1 MTSPGPHLVIGLGGS
16 GIQVAARVAARRR
29 NLQPG
34 EARSALRVLAVDEH
48 DQFRQSP
55 PLPASVTFDEHE
67 FVHLNDP
74 PLIARE
80 YLKARLPGDASLQA
94 WWADELTHLSTLDDW
109 PPGPSRMAKRL
120 LYHRGA
126 ALLRQ
131 AIDRSLRDLIAVHSP
146 GGAHVGGYVVHT
158 SVVASACGT
167 TGSAGILD
175 TLGALA
181 AVAQEL
187 EIVVRVDLFLLLPGA
202 FALDVHRAP
211 GAAFVVSRQRAR
223 TYACLRELD
232 HFLSH
237 PEELPDWMCDP
248 VLESPGANARTPL
261 AVKRVWL
268 IDEPRGAMRRPSKV
282 DAFDVTA
289 DGVLAVSTALRAT
302 SGLGQD
308 MLWNELDPAGR
319 RRAFGTFGT
328 GVVAFPRAEVQRYLC
343 ARFAEWVLRLGIL
356 DEGAGVGSGGV
367 EDRVAA
373 LMSESGASDDERW
386 LERAAGELRARSA
399 WLRAQADL
407 ADLDA
412 LDRPSLE
419 LELGGGPTLEKSQ
432 LVRQILDEMQNDVQV
447 VGAST
452 AAGRPSSAFV
462 SILIGQV
469 AAKAGSDGLAELGSP
484 DSDARRAAIDRL
496 IEVLTQVA
504 IDLMNG
510 DVPPKLPGSLD
521 HVFHRADISR
531 EVVRAGLR
539 SASEWSRSVW
549 CDWSLAGAV
558 VPEVPTTLAVVVR
571 PREMPH
577 LDRHLGLAEELPP
590 VAVDDDDLDR
600 LMYLTVEVGATAQAV
615 AQLDIY
621 QASYDEV
628 VAQGGRA
635 SDEVAAL
642 HLDRRWPELLDDLQ
656 SVGVQSQADD
666 N

>member
-1 MTSPGPHLVIGLGGS
+1 MTPPEPHLVIGLGGS

-34 EARSALRVLAVDEH
+34 EARGALRVLAVDEH
-48 DQFRQSP
+48 DQVRQSP
-55 PLPASVTFDEHE
+55 PLPAGVTLDEHE

-80 YLKARLPGDASLQA
+80 YLKARLPCDTSLQA
-94 WWADELTHLSTLDDW
+94 WWADELKHLSMLDDW

-131 AIDRSLRDLIAVHSP
+131 AIDRSLRGLIAVHSP
-146 GGAHVGGYVVHT
+146 GGADEGGYLVHT

-181 AVAQEL
+181 AVAQKL
-187 EIVVRVDLFLLLPGA
+187 EIAVRVDLFLLLPGA

-223 TYACLRELD
+223 SYACLRELD

-237 PEELPDWMCDP
+237 LEELPDWVCDP
-248 VLESPGANARTPL
+248 VLELPGGHARTPL
-261 AVKRVWL
+261 AVGRVWL
-268 IDEPRGAMRRPSKV
+268 IDEPRGAVRRLSKV

-289 DGVLAVSTALRAT
+289 DAVLAVSTVLRTAP
-302 SGLGQD
+302 GFGQH
-308 MLWNELDPAGR
+308 MVWNELDPAGR
-319 RRAFGTFGT
+319 RRAFGTVGT

-343 ARFAEWVLRLGIL
+343 ARFAAWVIRVGML
-356 DEGAGVGSGGV
+356 DEGAGVGSGGIQGHI
-367 EDRVAA
+367 AA
-373 LMSESGASDDERW
+373 LMSESGAPDDQMW
-386 LERAAGELRARSA
+386 LERAAGELRATSA

-412 LDRPSLE
+412 LGRPNVELALGAEPRLE
-419 LELGGGPTLEKSQ
+419 ESE
-432 LVRQILDEMQNDVQV
+432 LVRQILDEMQSDVQV
-447 VGAST
+447 VGTST
-452 AAGRPSSAFV
+452 VTGRPSSAFL
-462 SILIGQV
+462 SNLIGQV

-484 DSDARRAAIDRL
+484 NPDARRAAIDRL

-521 HVFHRADISR
+521 HALHRARIPR

-539 SASEWSRSVW
+539 NASEWSRSVW
-549 CDWSLAGAV
+549 CDWSLDAAV

-571 PREMPH
+571 PREMQH

-590 VAVDDDDLDR
+590 VAVDDDDVNR
-600 LMYLTVEVGATAQAV
+600 LMYLTVEVGGTAQAV
-615 AQLDIY
+615 AKLDIY
-621 QASYDEV
+621 HASYDEV
-628 VAQGGRA
+628 VAQGDRA
-635 SDEVAAL
+635 PDEVAAL
-642 HLDRRWPELLDDLQ
+642 HLDKRWPEVLDDLP
-656 SVGVQSQADD
+656 SLGV
-666 N
+666 